1 MLLSHL
7 GLLGHLS
14 TMGAIGQSMA
24 LLGIGLLWTY
34 RTEARE
40 WLREF
45 IEIRR
50 GRAFHGDPR
59 VSDPTYRRVT
69 PRRPAGALILISAVV
84 LVFLGQILFLL
95 DLTF

>member
-1 MLLSHL
+1 MSLSHL
-7 GLLGHLS
+7 GTLG
-14 TMGAIGQSMA
+14 GIGQSMA
-24 LLGIGLLWTY
+24 LLGVGLLWTY
-34 RTEARE
+34 RTQARE

-50 GRAFHGDPR
+50 GRVFYGDPR
-59 VSDPTYRRVT
+59 VSDPTYRRRT
-69 PRRPAGALILISAVV
+69 PRRRPPGAVILVSAVV